1 MRIAST
7 RAFAG
12 ATALVVAAFVALQLA
27 PPASAQTGPGWVT
40 VLDGKN
46 MGDWDRVGKTNWR
59 LERGAVV
66 ADGKPSKGPAFLVSR
81 KRYRNFQIYVEFWSG
96 HNANSGI
103 FIRCQDPEK
112 IDPRRCY
119 EVNIYDQRRDPTYG
133 TGAVT
138 HFVEVIPMPKA
149 GGRWNTLEIT
159 ARGRHLVV
167 VLNGKKTVDFRNNM
181 FQSGPF
187 ALQHGGGV
195 MKFRKIAI
203 KQLL

>member
-1 MRIAST
+1 MRLWLA
-7 RAFAG
+7 AFA
-12 ATALVVAAFVALQLA
+12 LLLFA
-27 PPASAQTGPGWVT
+27 PLASAQTGPGWVT
-40 VLDGKN
+40 LLDGRN
-46 MGDWDRVGKTNWR
+46 MGDWDRVGKSNWR
-59 LERGAVV
+59 LEGGAVV
-66 ADGKPSKGPAFLVSR
+66 ADGKPDIGPAFLVST
-81 KRYRNFQIYVEFWSG
+81 KRYRNFQIRAEFWSG

-119 EVNIYDQRRDPTYG
+119 EINIYDQRRDPTYG
-133 TGAVT
+133 TGSIV

-167 VLNGKKTVDFRNNM
+167 VLNGKTTVDFRNDM
-181 FQSGPF
+181 FQAGPI

-195 MKFRKIAI
+195 IKFRKVAI
-203 KQLL
+203 KQFL